1 MEEIIR
7 DRLVCGVNHD
17 GIQQRLLSEKNLS
30 FKNAFDLAQA
40 IEADEKNNKILKNS
54 SANSPELHYSSS
66 GLPVVEGGA
75 KRLASKKS
83 TPKCYRCGGPHLAP
97 VCKFKD
103 TICRCCKKKGH
114 LAKVCRSKSDI
125 TIAKPNPGHKKN
137 LYMQD
142 DQVDHDGV
150 QECVQASV
158 QDLYGMFP
166 VCTTSCQP
174 MVLDVSINRIHV
186 DMELDTGASL
196 SILSEKTYQ
205 DIAQQTDISPLE
217 ESQVTLK
224 TYTGEVIK
232 VLGITKVNARYDAQE
247 QRLCIHVV
255 KGEGPDLMGRDWLDH
270 FTVTLGE
277 VNHLAQSWES
287 LQSMLNQ
294 HADVFNDNR
303 GCMQGHVVK
312 LHLKPDV
319 KPRFLKPRTVPYI
332 LKKKVEDELDRLTN
346 LGIISPVTSSQ
357 WAAPIVPVMKKSGVV
372 RICGDFKTTINQAE
386 SYPLP
391 RIEELF
397 SNMSGGKYFSK
408 LDLANAYLQ
417 IPVEEGSREYLTINT
432 HKGLFQYNRLP
443 FGVASAPVIFQRAME
458 TLLRGLKGVSIY
470 LDDILI
476 TGPNLTEHIEN
487 LQQVLQRLSEA
498 GLRLNKEKCS
508 FLLPQI
514 EYLGHIIDAQ
524 GLHPTQEKVRA
535 IKNSPKPKNVTELR
549 SFFGMLTYYSKFL
562 PTLSSNLHLYISYC
576 VSKLDGSGVILKMKL
591 SD

>member
-1 MEEIIR
+1 MEGITYDDLVREVTSFYDPKPSLIMQRYLFNSRVRASGESIASYVAALCKLTEHCSYCDAMEEMFR
-7 DRLVCGVNHD
+7 DGLVCGVNHD
-17 GIQQRLLSEKNLS
+17 GIQQRLLSEKNLV

-40 IEADEKNNKILKNS
+40 IEAAEKNNKILKNS

-66 GLPVVEGGA
+66 GLPVVEGA

-142 DQVDHDGV
+142 DQV
-150 QECVQASV
+150 
-158 QDLYGMFP
+158 
-166 VCTTSCQP
+166 
-174 MVLDVSINRIHV
+174 LDVSINGIHV

-224 TYTGEVIK
+224 TYTGEVII
-232 VLGITKVNARYDAQE
+232 VLGITKVNARYDTQE

-277 VNHLAQSWES
+277 VNHLAQSWEP

-294 HADVFNDNR
+294 HADVFNDNL
-303 GCMQGHVVK
+303 GCMQGHIVK

-332 LKKKVEDELDRLTN
+332 LQKKVEDELDRLTN

-372 RICGDFKTTINQAE
+372 KICGDFKTTINQASHTE
-386 SYPLP
+386 SYPLS

-408 LDLANAYLQ
+408 LDLANACLQ
-417 IPVEEGSREYLTINT
+417 IPVEEGSIQRVFNY
-432 HKGLFQYNRLP
+432 QYP
-443 FGVASAPVIFQRAME
+443 
-458 TLLRGLKGVSIY
+458 
-470 LDDILI
+470 
-476 TGPNLTEHIEN
+476 
-487 LQQVLQRLSEA
+487 
-498 GLRLNKEKCS
+498 
-508 FLLPQI
+508 
-514 EYLGHIIDAQ
+514 
-524 GLHPTQEKVRA
+524 
-535 IKNSPKPKNVTELR
+535 
-549 SFFGMLTYYSKFL
+549 
-562 PTLSSNLHLYISYC
+562 
-576 VSKLDGSGVILKMKL
+576 
-591 SD
+591 